1 MAFHVETFIRTAMSG
16 KKKMAIPIMTSPGIA
31 LAGAKVQEVFR
42 NGELQFKCIRT
53 LSKEFPADA
62 HVTFM
67 DLSVEAET
75 FGCPIQISEH
85 ENPTVSGPTDIDHLR
100 RPRVGEGRT
109 GEILK
114 CAKLCAENLER
125 PVFGGMIGPYSLA
138 GRLAGMTEM
147 MMHAAGEPEIAHR
160 VLEHTAA
167 FLTEYALAIKA
178 TGVSGLLVAEPAA
191 GLLSPEMCQAFA
203 ADYLKKIFA
212 AVKDDSFMIILHNCG
227 RTEKQVGALLSTGA
241 HAIHVGNAVKITDIL
256 AQVPSSIP
264 VMGNLDPVSVFK
276 TASPETVY
284 ARTIE
289 LLNATAAYPNHI
301 LSSGCDL
308 PPGIPFENIR
318 AFFKAREDFFS

>member
-1 MAFHVETFIRTAMSG
+1 MAFRVENFIRTAVSG
-16 KKKMAIPIMTSPGIA
+16 PKKLAIPIMTSPGIA
-31 LAGAKVQEVFR
+31 LTGAKVQEVFR
-42 NGELQFKCIRT
+42 NGELQFKCIQT

-67 DLSVEAET
+67 DLSVEAEA

-100 RPRVGEGRT
+100 QPRVGDGRT

-147 MMHAAGEPEIAHR
+147 MMYAAAEPEIAHR
-160 VLEHTAA
+160 VLEQTAA
-167 FLTEYALAIKA
+167 FLTEYVLAIKA
-178 TGVSGLLVAEPAA
+178 TGVSGILVAEPAA
-191 GLLSPEMCQAFA
+191 GLLSPEMCQSFA

-212 AVKDDSFMIILHNCG
+212 AVKEDSFMIILHNCG
-227 RTEKQVGALLSTGA
+227 RTEKQVSALLSTGA

-256 AQVPSSIP
+256 SQVPSSVP

-284 ARTIE
+284 EKTTE
-289 LLNATAAYPNHI
+289 LLKATAEYPNHI

-308 PPGIPFENIR
+308 PPGIPYENIR

>member
-1 MAFHVETFIRTAMSG
+1 MAFHVKNFIQTAISG
-16 KKKMAIPIMTSPGIA
+16 KKKLAIPIMTSPGIA
-31 LAGAKVQEVFR
+31 LTGAKVQEVFR
-42 NGELQFKCIRT
+42 DGALQFKCIRA
-53 LSKEFPADA
+53 LSEEFPADA

-67 DLSVEAET
+67 DLSVEAEA

-100 RPRVGEGRT
+100 RPQVGEGRT

-114 CAKLCAENLER
+114 CAKLCVENLER

-138 GRLAGMTEM
+138 GRLTGMTEM
-147 MMHAAGEPEIAHR
+147 MMHAAAEPEIAHR
-160 VLEHTAA
+160 VLEQTTA

-191 GLLSPEMCQAFA
+191 GLLSPEMCQTFA

-212 AVKDDSFMIILHNCG
+212 TAKDDSFMIILHNCG

-241 HAIHVGNAVKITDIL
+241 HALHVGNAVKITDIL
-256 AQVPSSIP
+256 SQVPATFP

-276 TASPETVY
+276 TSSPETVY
-284 ARTIE
+284 ARTTE
-289 LLNATAAYPNHI
+289 FLKETAGYPNHI

-308 PPGIPFENIR
+308 PPGIPQDNIR